1 MSSRPTHAARRPT
14 LAAAGVLLLLL
25 ASGCASTGGGQRW
38 WPERQRWSDAL
49 RDAARS
55 PATWAPAIAAA
66 GFAATDWDTKVSDWA
81 RRETPLF
88 GSTDGAQQAT
98 DALVVAVHLGMVVS
112 ALAAPPLDRP
122 AGGRAGRLF
131 LEEGTVL
138 LEAGLVEELKHAT
151 TRERPNGLSELSFP
165 SSHATVASAS
175 ATLANRN
182 LRQSG
187 LSPGARTAFAV
198 GFDVLAAGTAW
209 ARVEA
214 GSHYPSDVLAGAA
227 LGHFVSAWVYDAWLG
242 NASPPVVAFELSPAR
257 HGIAFGLEIRLPSN
271 RR

>member
-1 MSSRPTHAARRPT
+1 MSRPLQDARRS
-14 LAAAGVLLLLL
+14 LAAAGALLLLL
-25 ASGCASTGGGQRW
+25 ASGCASSNRQQRW
-38 WPERQRWSDAL
+38 WPDGQSWGAAL
-49 RDAARS
+49 RHAARS
-55 PATWAPAIAAA
+55 PATWAPAVAAA
-66 GFAATDWDTKVSDWA
+66 GFAATDWDAKVSDWA

-98 DALVVAVHLGMVVS
+98 DALTVAVQLGMVVS
-112 ALAAPPLDRP
+112 ALAAPPQERP

-138 LEAGLVEELKHAT
+138 
-151 TRERPNGLSELSFP
+151 TRSGARRGAQARDDPRTSQRTERAQLPL
-165 SSHATVASAS
+165 
-175 ATLANRN
+175 LARHCRCRLRDVRAIRN
-182 LRQSG
+182 LRGSG

-198 GFDVLAAGTAW
+198 GFDALAAGTAW

-227 LGHFVSAWVYDAWLG
+227 LGHFVSALVYDAWFG
-242 NASPPVVAFELSPAR
+242 TASPPAVAFELSPMR
-257 HGIAFGLEIRLPSN
+257 HGIAFGLEIELPTA